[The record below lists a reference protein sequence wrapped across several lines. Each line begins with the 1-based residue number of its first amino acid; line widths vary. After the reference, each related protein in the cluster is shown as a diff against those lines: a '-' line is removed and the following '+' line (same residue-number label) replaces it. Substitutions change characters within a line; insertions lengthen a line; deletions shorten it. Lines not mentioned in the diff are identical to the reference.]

1 MTTHPDGSLDP
12 TVDHYRELVEQI
24 SDVVTVVDRDGTVR
38 YQSPSSRA
46 VKGWEPTDLL
56 GENMLA
62 FIHPDDRDRVVG
74 LMRAVIGDPGS
85 RTDRIEYQ
93 FETPDGE
100 YIWLSSTGSNPGPDS
115 PIDGYVVSSRD
126 VTDRKRLEGRL
137 RRQRDR
143 LEAFSTVVSHDLT
156 APLNVIDGSLDL
168 AEETGEARHFE
179 RACRAVARIEGLTAD
194 ILTLARDGDVV
205 GDREAVS
212 LAEAAADA
220 WATVRTPEATL
231 DVAVTATVGA
241 DPSRLQ
247 QVLEN
252 LFRNAVDHG
261 GPGVEVAIEDLP
273 DGAGFAVADDG
284 PGLPD
289 DHDRLF
295 EPGVSTAE
303 GGTGLGLAIVREIV
317 DDHGWSIA
325 VADADRGG
333 ARFEVRDVDLVA
345 DDA

>member
-1 MTTHPDGSLDP
+1 MTTHPDGSLDLS
-12 TVDHYRELVEQI
+12 VDHYRELVEQI

-38 YQSPSSRA
+38 YQSPSSRT
-46 VKGWEPTDLL
+46 VKGWEPADLV
-56 GENMLA
+56 GENMLSY
-62 FIHPDDRDRVVG
+62 IHPDDRDRVVG
-74 LMRAVIGDPGS
+74 LMRAVVGDPGN
-85 RTDRIEYQ
+85 RTDRIEYR

-115 PIDGYVVSSRD
+115 PFDGYVVSSRE
-126 VTDRKRLEGRL
+126 VTDRKQLEERL

-143 LEAFSTVVSHDLT
+143 LDAFSTVVSHDLT
-156 APLNVIDGSLDL
+156 APLNVIEGSLDL
-168 AEETGEARHFE
+168 AEETGESRHFE
-179 RACRAVARIEGLTAD
+179 RARRAVARIEGLTAD
-194 ILTLARDGDVV
+194 LLALAREGDLV
-205 GDREAVS
+205 GDREAVP

-220 WATVRTPEATL
+220 WANVRTPEATL
-231 DVAVTATVGA
+231 DVTVTATVSA
-241 DPSRLQ
+241 DPSRLKQ
-247 QVLEN
+247 LLEN

-261 GPGVEVAIEDLP
+261 GPGVEVAIEGLP

-289 DHDRLF
+289 DRERLF

-303 GGTGLGLAIVREIV
+303 DGTGLGLAIVREIV
-317 DDHGWSIA
+317 DGHGWSID
-325 VADADRGG
+325 VTDAGRGG